1 MSRRLRRVQ
10 KVETELKLSTNR
22 LRDPETA
29 LAVARQ
35 VVKLEHGMTTGME
48 RAHLREMARRTSIRG
63 TDVRL
68 LLGDN
73 QAESP
78 YPAYRWMWHEVLAYA
93 WKESRHINE
102 GEVGAFNVLL
112 RRRCKDPAKHELRY
126 LHVVDSMVS
135 RGAISKGRSPSRG
148 MNRLLRQTAAL
159 LLGSDQ
165 YPLVPWTISRWNFA
179 DGASRRRVNPDA

>member
-1 MSRRLRRVQ
+1 MPGARRTPAVSRHSSAKNGWIQKAIFEGRVQ

-93 WKESRHINE
+93 WKE
-102 GEVGAFNVLL
+102 
-112 RRRCKDPAKHELRY
+112 
-126 LHVVDSMVS
+126 
-135 RGAISKGRSPSRG
+135 
-148 MNRLLRQTAAL
+148 
-159 LLGSDQ
+159 
-165 YPLVPWTISRWNFA
+165 
-179 DGASRRRVNPDA
+179 